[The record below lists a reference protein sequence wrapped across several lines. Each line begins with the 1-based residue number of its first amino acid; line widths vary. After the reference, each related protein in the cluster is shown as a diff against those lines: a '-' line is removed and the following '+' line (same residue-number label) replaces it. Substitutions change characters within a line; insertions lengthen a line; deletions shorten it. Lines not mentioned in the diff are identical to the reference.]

1 MRVRAVRIA
10 LRTCRMS
17 KPVWFAMHS
26 SQKHRS
32 STCESHFCNRLE
44 SGMMANAALPSRF
57 DRCSGLNVERQR
69 KPHQREL
76 LRWRGFD
83 LTEADAQV
91 QEAFYG
97 AGAPGA
103 PGAPGGPGSGAGAPG
118 APCGPGVGTGTGTTV
133 VDPAGAAGV
142 LTLQPTRS
150 KVALESRTAPYSL
163 VFMSGSPESMFVGY
177 RCRDC
182 ADCVA

>member
-1 MRVRAVRIA
+1 MAV
-10 LRTCRMS
+10 
-17 KPVWFAMHS
+17 
-26 SQKHRS
+26 
-32 STCESHFCNRLE
+32 
-44 SGMMANAALPSRF
+44 AA
-57 DRCSGLNVERQR
+57 LNVERQR

-150 KVALESRTAPYSL
+150 RVAVESRAAPYSL
-163 VFMSGSPESMFVGY
+163 VFMSGSPESLFAGY
-177 RCRDC
+177 RCRDY
-182 ADCVA
+182 AGSGA